1 MVEVSTWDIVQA
13 FFVIVAVIGVVFL
26 VGNSIRKD

>member
-1 MVEVSTWDIVQA
+1 MVDINWDVVQA

-26 VGNSIRKD
+26 VGNAIRKDD